1 MNLYW
6 AFILGVYTKCRL
18 FYTSM
23 PPYGSYSCERVKL
36 SIWYYV
42 FKLKFCFAKL
52 VLVSSF
58 MNSDQVFLNYAFS
71 ECAEPQLQ
79 LEVFVH
85 FDLLSHR
92 YPSD

>member
-1 MNLYW
+1 MT
-6 AFILGVYTKCRL
+6 GVFSECTVFKVRAWKC
-18 FYTSM
+18 
-23 PPYGSYSCERVKL
+23 SYLSLIKL
-36 SIWYYV
+36 SISYYF
-42 FKLKFCFAKL
+42 FKLKFNYAKL

-92 YPSD
+92 YPSY